1 MGKVQC
7 KDCMFCDE
15 DMDICTLGVTGLYLP
30 PSFHNEKSIIEASKL
45 NKSGNCKKYIG
56 KKYIL
61 TLLAV
66 SIIFVLAV
74 MFI

>member
-1 MGKVQC
+1 MKKVQC

-15 DMDICTLGVTGLYLP
+15 DMDICTLAVSGLYLP
-30 PSFHNEKSIIEASKL
+30 PSFHNKDSIFEASKL
-45 NKSGNCKKYIG
+45 NRDGKCKKYIG

-61 TLLAV
+61 TLLVVA
-66 SIIFVLAV
+66 IIFVLAV